1 MEGVASNKV
10 VAMSV
15 AVILLLG
22 FACSMA
28 AATSCADVGVQI
40 QPCVGLLQGN
50 VAAPPAQCCD
60 GLAAIQKYEAELGIN
75 PTCNC
80 TKGLLFQIPGLSVD
94 VQFSVDVQNN
104 CSVSLGF
111 SLDTNSGCQKLIIL
125 IMSVFSFLIV

>member
-1 MEGVASNKV
+1 MEGVTSNKV

-15 AVILLLG
+15 AVILLLD

-28 AATSCADVGVQI
+28 AATTRADVGVQI

-50 VAAPPAQCCD
+50 VASPPPQCCD
-60 GLAAIQKYEAELGIN
+60 GLAAIQTYEAQLGIN

-80 TKGLLFQIPGLSVD
+80 TKGLLFQIPGLSVN

-111 SLDTNSGCQKLIIL
+111 SLDTNSGC
-125 IMSVFSFLIV
+125 